1 MLHCKGGGG
10 KLRLFDTLQAKR
22 LRGGDNL
29 QRVASSSSSSCK
41 RNRLKINFPFHR
53 QCDKECVCVRVFA
66 CACECVVCA
75 CSSRL
80 SCRLFP
86 TRRITIYWLLSAN
99 VLCVLSAFHLPRSPT
114 VCDH

>member
-1 MLHCKGGGG
+1 M
-10 KLRLFDTLQAKR
+10 
-22 LRGGDNL
+22 
-29 QRVASSSSSSCK
+29 
-41 RNRLKINFPFHR
+41 
-53 QCDKECVCVRVFA
+53 CVCVVY
-66 CACECVVCA
+66 A

-114 VCDH
+114 LTAAKRFGNGAIMRDRINERIRKELEVEYGMDMNIYF